1 MHEDLGRDPSR
12 SAYRRWPQVRA
23 VYRADRYISRRIWPN
38 ELRSFLAVAGGDR
51 EQLATQAPPG
61 SDGASRPPAAIVW
74 ATSGPRTDVTA
85 RVRSGSSQRP
95 GSSIGTLRPAE
106 RAALLRPV
114 VGTRERR
121 TPPDRRSDQRGRGC
135 I

>member
-1 MHEDLGRDPSR
+1 MHEDLERDPSR

-38 ELRSFLAVAGGDR
+38 ELRSLLAVAGGDR

-74 ATSGPRTDVTA
+74 ATSEPRTDVTA
-85 RVRSGSSQRP
+85 RVQADLVNAGEFVRHVPLRRVRRSSQT
-95 GSSIGTLRPAE
+95 GSWYP
-106 RAALLRPV
+106 RASNAA
-114 VGTRERR
+114 G
-121 TPPDRRSDQRGRGC
+121 
-135 I
+135 